1 MASLNTLCEVEQGME
16 TDEDDAT
23 KRHLVIGPKLLIM
36 GYTIYIFYITMCIDL
51 LLEFLILILCK
62 CDWRFHS
69 GF

>member
-1 MASLNTLCEVEQGME
+1 ME

-36 GYTIYIFYITMCIDL
+36 GYTINIFNITLCIDL